1 MGINGLTDLLKAFD
15 CLLHDL
21 LIANFVGYGFYHH
34 LLLLIVSYLSNR
46 KQRTKVN
53 NVYSAFSDI
62 MFKALLASIL
72 GPLLFDISEC
82 DIANNT
88 DDNTP
93 YTSNF
98 SLDTV
103 IKKLE

>member
-1 MGINGLTDLLKAFD
+1 
-15 CLLHDL
+15 
-21 LIANFVGYGFYHH
+21 
-34 LLLLIVSYLSNR
+34 
-46 KQRTKVN
+46 
-53 NVYSAFSDI
+53 

-72 GPLLFDISEC
+72 GPLLFNNYICDMLFDISEC
-82 DIANNT
+82 DIANNA